1 VKSEEGER
9 EVLEEALP
17 LEITL
22 RVCVGEASVEPL
34 ATGEAV
40 GSRDEV
46 VESVVLAE
54 PLAESDV
61 SGDVV
66 GREEAVEFTVELAL
80 EDMKAVDDSV
90 PVAVPIC
97 DTEGRIV
104 TVTVTVAEE
113 KEEAEEVT
121 VAV

>member
-1 VKSEEGER
+1 M
-9 EVLEEALP
+9 
-17 LEITL
+17 
-22 RVCVGEASVEPL
+22 EPL

-40 GSRDEV
+40 GSRDEE

-66 GREEAVEFTVELAL
+66 GREEAVEYTVELAL
-80 EDMKAVDDSV
+80 DDMKAVDDSV
-90 PVAVPIC
+90 PVPVPIC
-97 DTEGRIV
+97 ETEGRIV

-113 KEEAEEVT
+113 KEETEEVT